1 MRIRANDTKGKQTMK
16 EKERLYQEN
25 NAGRKQWGYRI
36 GMILYMI
43 SAAGLVLGSFRAG
56 IFPLRY
62 SLSLGM
68 FLAVLGGILTV
79 IERRRDAPVLA
90 GSLAVFLTA
99 GCLAGIFFMTRTVR
113 MIEQVA
119 ERGRL
124 ESTEKAAQTAGRGA
138 VPEKALEKDAEKVS
152 EKMGEEKIEN
162 APENM
167 MQPEKDSFLVY
178 LSGVDTYDGME
189 EEPRSDVN
197 ILAAVNTETKKI
209 LLISTPRDSYLEF
222 SVTEGTKDKLT
233 HAGVYGTDVSI
244 NALEQL
250 YKVKV
255 DYYLQMNFSGFVRIV
270 DALGG
275 IDVYSD
281 YTFTTNE
288 NETFQQ
294 GYNWLTGERALA
306 FARERYSFAEG
317 DFQRAKNQ
325 MEIVRAVI
333 QRAASPAML
342 LNYNAVMEAIEGSVT
357 VSIPE
362 DRVRELVKMQLSDHA
377 QWEVEFYTVQGEG
390 RYAETFSIPG
400 EEVYVVDLDP
410 TSIETAR
417 QKLMQKMRQ
426 ILT

>member
-417 QKLMQKMRQ
+417 QKLMQYGFGQ
-426 ILT
+426 E

>member
-1 MRIRANDTKGKQTMK
+1 MRIRVNDTKGKQTMK

-68 FLAVLGGILTV
+68 FLAVLGGMLTV
-79 IERRRDAPVLA
+79 IERWRDAPVLA
-90 GSLAVFLTA
+90 GSLAVLLTA

-119 ERGRL
+119 EGGRL

-167 MQPEKDSFLVY
+167 TQPEKDSFLVY

-281 YTFTTNE
+281 YAFTTNE

-342 LNYNAVMEAIEGSVT
+342 LNYNTVMEAIEGSVT

-410 TSIETAR
+410 ASIETAR
-417 QKLMQKMRQ
+417 QKLMQYGFGQ
-426 ILT
+426 E

>member
-167 MQPEKDSFLVY
+167 TQPEKDSFLVY

-417 QKLMQKMRQ
+417 QKLMQYGFGQ
-426 ILT
+426 E

>member
-233 HAGVYGTDVSI
+233 NAGVYGTDVSI

-417 QKLMQKMRQ
+417 QKLMQYGFGQ
-426 ILT
+426 E

>member
-209 LLISTPRDSYLEF
+209 LMISSPRDSYLEF

-417 QKLMQKMRQ
+417 QKLMQYGFGQ
-426 ILT
+426 E

>member
-1 MRIRANDTKGKQTMK
+1 MK

-167 MQPEKDSFLVY
+167 TQPEKDSFLVY

-417 QKLMQKMRQ
+417 QKLMQYGFGQ
-426 ILT
+426 E